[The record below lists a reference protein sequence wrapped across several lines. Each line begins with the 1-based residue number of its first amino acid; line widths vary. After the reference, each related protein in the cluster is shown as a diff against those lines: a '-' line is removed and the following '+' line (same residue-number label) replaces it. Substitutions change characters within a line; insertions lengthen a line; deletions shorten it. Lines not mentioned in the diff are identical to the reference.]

1 MDGKVWR
8 SHVPQACRRYP
19 ISSTDMVLPCA
30 KIGTGPKTDERDKVG
45 CMAPWGKGMLAM
57 VQR

>member
-19 ISSTDMVLPCA
+19 IFSTDMVLPCA
-30 KIGTGPKTDERDKVG
+30 KIGTGPKTDEYDKVG
-45 CMAPWGKGMLAM
+45 GTAPRGKGILTM
-57 VQR
+57 V